1 MGYDTAN
8 QPESDVAEKIERLR
22 LLQAK
27 TKHIEYHAVD
37 IADADAL
44 QFVLQYVKTK
54 YGRING
60 VIHGAGIT
68 GGLHS
73 IQLNEEH
80 LTNILKP
87 KVIGTYMLDHFTR
100 DHNLDFFLMF
110 SSISTIFS
118 MCRSAR
124 LYCRQYLFGQL

>member
-1 MGYDTAN
+1 MEMAHRAKDVSLILVGRTRLPEQSEWDTIRRTS
-8 QPESDVAEKIERLR
+8 PESDMAEKIERLR

-60 VIHGAGIT
+60 VIHGAGIS
-68 GGLHS
+68 GALHS
-73 IQLNEEH
+73 N
-80 LTNILKP
+80 
-87 KVIGTYMLDHFTR
+87 
-100 DHNLDFFLMF
+100 
-110 SSISTIFS
+110 SS
-118 MCRSAR
+118 MRSI
-124 LYCRQYLFGQL
+124 